1 MLSTNNGRLNGPD
14 FNLFSQEPSR
24 NGERLDSFLL
34 SSMLQ
39 DVQSRGE
46 VDLETWRNRF
56 TTGPGQ
62 TPIYQYARSRAVSPA
77 AEAAAAA
84 GYTGATAGGTN
95 TQDDDRWPMNWQP
108 AAQVDALA
116 GNTNAIIKL
125 HFESVD
131 PSLHT
136 WQKFWIDQN
145 TYEKVKQC
153 FREFE
158 RIIS

>member
-1 MLSTNNGRLNGPD
+1 
-14 FNLFSQEPSR
+14 
-24 NGERLDSFLL
+24 
-34 SSMLQ
+34 
-39 DVQSRGE
+39 
-46 VDLETWRNRF
+46 
-56 TTGPGQ
+56 
-62 TPIYQYARSRAVSPA
+62 
-77 AEAAAAA
+77 
-84 GYTGATAGGTN
+84 
-95 TQDDDRWPMNWQP
+95 MNWQP